1 MPILDPRSAAL
12 IQPKNGNR
20 VSLLLPNYQSGK
32 VVTVGAGLSNL
43 MYTRQLTS
51 KAGYNPDISH
61 GF

>member
-43 MYTRQLTS
+43 MYTRQWHQKRGIILPFQHS
-51 KAGYNPDISH
+51 
-61 GF
+61 F